1 MEHIINLDSEIN
13 NIQNFKN
20 LLNRYKDYDACIRDI
35 KITTLLGEKCL
46 FEVESIVPPIIC
58 EFSDNPDVHFPP
70 TGYKVSLYE
79 IPIKINKLS
88 FKIDTDLT
96 IFELKVEY
104 EILDNKMGKL
114 VLQLQS
120 LGIKIQIL
128 PRLDREVNKDD
139 FRQIRGFYIEK
150 PTTYI
155 IKKDENPITIINQ
168 IDSLKRKES

>member
-58 EFSDNPDVHFPP
+58 EFSDNPV
-70 TGYKVSLYE
+70 YKVSLYE

-155 IKKDENPITIINQ
+155 IKKDEIPLQ
-168 IDSLKRKES
+168 L

>member
-58 EFSDNPDVHFPP
+58 EFSEDSDVR
-70 TGYKVSLYE
+70 KVSLYE